1 MSDRPEIPVAD
12 GRATLDQAHRLQDAD
27 ACGDEATVSG
37 VRADLVTCYGHEII
51 VGVMLRRHERERLGF
66 EVELLRLIG
75 PTLLYGDSAG
85 QEPSTTP

>member
-1 MSDRPEIPVAD
+1 M
-12 GRATLDQAHRLQDAD
+12 
-27 ACGDEATVSG
+27 
-37 VRADLVTCYGHEII
+37 RADLVTCYGHETI